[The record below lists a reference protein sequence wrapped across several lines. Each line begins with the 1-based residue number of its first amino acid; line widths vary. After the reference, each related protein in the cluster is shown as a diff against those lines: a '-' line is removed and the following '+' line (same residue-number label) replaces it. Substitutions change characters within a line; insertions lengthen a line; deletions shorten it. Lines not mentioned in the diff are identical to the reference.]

1 MLKVEGNELYFYDVI
16 GSSYWGYIGADE
28 VIDALS
34 KLQGQKVVARI
45 NSPGGGVDEGIA
57 IYNALRR
64 HKGGVDVVI
73 DSLAASIA
81 SVIAMA
87 GDSITMA
94 NGSRMMIH
102 EPWTFAMG
110 NSKELRKQADVLDT
124 YADAIMDTYTKK
136 TKRKAED
143 IKPMLIE
150 ETWMSAKQAVEHG
163 FADSIEGEAV
173 GEPEVPKNLFAKV
186 PDDVRIAAKMSV
198 ARRNLAAIELRLLQ
212 AKNGL
217 FDKPR

>member
-1 MLKVEGNELYFYDVI
+1 MLKVINNELYFYDVI
-16 GSSYWGYIGADE
+16 GPSYWGYIGADE
-28 VIDALS
+28 VIDALT
-34 KLQGQKVVARI
+34 KLEGQRVVARI

-87 GDSITMA
+87 GEKVTMA
-94 NGSRMMIH
+94 NGSRIMIH
-102 EPWTFAMG
+102 EPWTFAIG

-124 YADAIMDTYTKK
+124 YSDAIMDTYTRK

-143 IKPMLIE
+143 IKPMLLE
-150 ETWMSAKQAVEHG
+150 ETWMSSKQAVDNG
-163 FADSIEGEAV
+163 FADNIEGEAV
-173 GEPEVPKNLFAKV
+173 DAPEVPKDLFAKT
-186 PDDVRIAAKMSV
+186 PDDVRIAAKMCTH
-198 ARRNLAAIELRLLQ
+198 RRNLAAIELRLLQ
-212 AKNGL
+212 AKYGL
-217 FDKPR
+217 FDKKS